1 MLSVK
6 PERAVDGK
14 KSKAIAT
21 KYDAADI
28 AEMISLSLVPSKN
41 RNRHKEEN
49 GR

>member
-28 AEMISLSLVPSKN
+28 AEMIFSFARTV
-41 RNRHKEEN
+41 KEQKPT
-49 GR
+49 